1 MPQINLPPQLNQ
13 AIVTSGGK
21 IDQLQKSGEST
32 AISQQGARALLQNI
46 RAQITSGG
54 TVQTGYLSLQKSAN
68 GEFNIENR
76 SRFSMLSGDK
86 AEAAALIRVLVRT
99 AYSDEVGSGSIQTLE
114 KNIDAYLGAKWFG
127 AKLGT
132 VSFVNLIN
140 SIESRA
146 ENSSGSVSN
155 KKSSMDAL
163 LGAGGSLVID
173 ETTLAEGAKKI
184 QDLKS
189 ELELCS
195 NQSGILLQADT
206 SESLP
211 ATLSQLNHN
220 STLITRVM
228 SEQADNAKLTS
239 LSNSLSALNA
249 KVTAKL
255 NADISTRVDTIRGAG
270 DNQLNE
276 QIQKLSVIHSQAL
289 DAIDSSSGTIT
300 ESNIS
305 KINDALTLSLSRSRT
320 IETLQKAGD
329 ELCDRCEALGRQNI
343 ANTIPEVVTQLTQ
356 LRELGSQILAL
367 ETNNEG
373 LSELQSNLNNAG
385 QGLTNKLNNDI
396 SSFVDDIR
404 GAGSADL
411 SEQVQQL
418 TQLKNNVLEQD
429 DQSERVVTETTRNK
443 IDEALKSA
451 TAEVDRQIAQNRSS
465 IHSAQSLISSASK
478 LMGIRLNTPGAQ
490 STNSFNQPEIT
501 TAFKQ
506 HQQMSETLTALR
518 KDAQATSSGNIRAE
532 IEGVATTLRN
542 TRTVLEQRMSAD
554 ISALVSKTKQEVERH
569 SQAGEHNGV
578 INQILTLVKLDASIK
593 AAAEINE
600 EPFISR
606 DLSNH
611 VSEALESV
619 EAAAAAAMNSGIFR
633 QQLDMLVRSPSDT
646 TGNLASKAIDLNAL
660 LEQTNL
666 LLTQL
671 PPGAQ
676 ADSIQ
681 QLQQDIS
688 NHAYDLLDQLKNEL
702 TPSSSEPRPLRISG
716 SPAEAQRGQAMADL
730 QTQAH
735 RLQSLVHGQ
744 AGIGDV
750 AESIQNLVAALPGLR
765 QLEARSML
773 LDWAPAGSTQPGAPS
788 ELGAAIDA
796 SPNSEKL
803 NQALVTLY
811 ERGLFQLG
819 DPFMSKLVGVL
830 DRGEV
835 RLISETKANLDGIQ
849 VIKQSRV
856 EQASLQWLT
865 EMADGDPL
873 AVNALLNQAQWDDIA
888 LSLKKLAPGCE
899 APEKQAL
906 IERDHAV
913 HCAKRTLDGLLRSAN
928 PSWGTG
934 GGVSFNPLN
943 QQGMQSL
950 RFDAQTVDAILKAS
964 EKALPANGLLQSA
977 LSTVMTPAR
986 LVDVSSM
993 ELMLAYLIAMDT
1005 PLAEGSLDESVIAQ
1019 QEKAKSVLLK
1029 LSFMEQAG
1037 MNESTPA
1044 ALILAKAMEWGGG
1057 TQTEARG
1064 LLQAADKIKELSNK
1078 ISGNATALLAGLK
1091 AYDNARDPIRA
1102 KADTQLLT
1110 LKAHLFALGKSEK
1123 RQLEAQFETPTHVY
1137 ERLARPLQ
1145 NNLSNAK
1152 SVDAFV
1158 QGLRSTQK
1166 LAFKKGV
1173 DLSEVRGMAARLV
1186 SAENTRRLGG
1196 GVVEYLFGLKSSQL
1210 RTSSEGNNLSA
1221 DAVIR
1226 NNLNKAPLAEH
1237 LLKDPTLSRATHQRF
1252 SGIAQAVGRAAN
1264 SSATVRAN
1272 MPKIGDEAQQW
1283 QEFVS
1288 ARSTSNGRSVPTFG
1302 PYPRPSATGAIAMA
1316 AGMAQPE
1323 TEARKFL
1330 NNLWE
1335 DLANAVTDANKTREP
1350 TPEQMAKLHRLADR
1364 YLALVE
1370 IGERDEEIQSALQ
1383 GLEAGKVLRQKSSEA
1398 VQQVRSANPEAPRV
1412 AMLMIL
1418 DVFQATGL
1426 PDLNTF
1432 RESLLT
1438 REDQNVPSGLEV
1450 ELSERFSAIG
1460 LSSVAG
1466 TAPVNFCKA
1475 LLLSEENANSLLD
1488 DHPKGWKG
1496 KISDLISDKLGI
1508 VNTLTVPKEVREFI
1522 ARQQISKALNHHMS
1536 QLLPGQAF
1544 EIRVTQ
1550 SGEIELTVP
1559 TTLPGV
1565 DATTGFSLSRDN
1577 SLMIR
1582 KEGDDR
1588 YSVVGKYSAQ
1598 AGLTGGISAF
1608 GEALSL
1614 SAGVAGGAGSGFQV
1628 SMDSLASTQEF
1639 VQSLFVANNENAS
1652 QPNKFIDAASRAAV
1666 LSSGTGGA
1674 SVEATAKI
1682 DVMAPAILGLSLGL
1696 ELRADASAEVRRE
1709 SSTEISGR
1717 QLIETVRVT
1726 QSWQASGFAGL
1737 GATVT
1742 EFPSMGEEAPLTATP
1757 PADVVDSA
1765 EEEDDDAEIFRLPA
1779 SLSAAISRSEFEE
1792 HQVVTRNGVVHPST
1806 ARKKGFMDHPAHVS
1820 APVKGQVTIE
1830 KTLLAKRIA
1839 TLLEGTPFAD
1849 KLNGSTALS
1858 REVDRLISIAQL
1870 KPYEISLTSTLKS
1883 EAVFRIAELR
1893 QQGNSSGITK
1903 ALEDANNYE
1912 PATLELV
1919 YIQGDEDAPK
1929 NRSSIEDPEEH
1940 DFPGIDDSSFGGR
1953 YSKESLAELSTRVT
1967 VQMKDYLS

>member
-1 MPQINLPPQLNQ
+1 
-13 AIVTSGGK
+13 
-21 IDQLQKSGEST
+21 
-32 AISQQGARALLQNI
+32 
-46 RAQITSGG
+46 
-54 TVQTGYLSLQKSAN
+54 
-68 GEFNIENR
+68 
-76 SRFSMLSGDK
+76 
-86 AEAAALIRVLVRT
+86 
-99 AYSDEVGSGSIQTLE
+99 
-114 KNIDAYLGAKWFG
+114 
-127 AKLGT
+127 
-132 VSFVNLIN
+132 
-140 SIESRA
+140 
-146 ENSSGSVSN
+146 
-155 KKSSMDAL
+155 
-163 LGAGGSLVID
+163 
-173 ETTLAEGAKKI
+173 
-184 QDLKS
+184 
-189 ELELCS
+189 
-195 NQSGILLQADT
+195 
-206 SESLP
+206 
-211 ATLSQLNHN
+211 
-220 STLITRVM
+220 
-228 SEQADNAKLTS
+228 
-239 LSNSLSALNA
+239 
-249 KVTAKL
+249 
-255 NADISTRVDTIRGAG
+255 
-270 DNQLNE
+270 
-276 QIQKLSVIHSQAL
+276 
-289 DAIDSSSGTIT
+289 
-300 ESNIS
+300 
-305 KINDALTLSLSRSRT
+305 SLSRSRT

-356 LRELGSQILAL
+356 LRELGGQILAL

-429 DQSERVVTETTRNK
+429 DQSEHVVTETTRSK

-554 ISALVSKTKQEVERH
+554 ISALVNKTKQEVERH

-593 AAAEINE
+593 AAAEVNE

-611 VSEALESV
+611 VSEALESFKG
-619 EAAAAAAMNSGIFR
+619 AAAAAMNSGIFR
-633 QQLDMLVRSPSDT
+633 QQLDMLVRNPSDT

-666 LLTQL
+666 LLNQL

-681 QLQQDIS
+681 QLQQDIT
-688 NHAYDLLDQLKNEL
+688 HQAYDLLDQLKNEL

-735 RLQSLVHGQ
+735 RLQSLVNGQ
-744 AGIGDV
+744 VGIGDV

-788 ELGAAIDA
+788 ELGTAIDA

-830 DRGEV
+830 DRGEI
-835 RLISETKANLDGIQ
+835 RLIPETEANLDGIQ

-865 EMADGDPL
+865 ELADGDPL

-964 EKALPANGLLQSA
+964 EKAAPANGLLQSA
-977 LSTVMTPAR
+977 LSTVMTPGR

-1158 QGLRSTQK
+1158 QGLKSTEK

-1186 SAENTRRLGG
+1186 SAENTKRLGG

-1210 RTSSEGNNLSA
+1210 RKSSEGANLSA

-1252 SGIAQAVGRAAN
+1252 SAIAQAVGRAAN

-1272 MPKIGDEAQQW
+1272 MPKIGDEAQKW
-1283 QEFVS
+1283 QTFVS
-1288 ARSTSNGRSVPTFG
+1288 ATTVIDNGRSVPTFG
-1302 PYPRPSATGAIAMA
+1302 PYPRPGATGAIAMA
-1316 AGMAQPE
+1316 TGMALPQ

-1370 IGERDEEIQSALQ
+1370 IGERHEEIQGAMD

-1398 VQQVRSANPEAPRV
+1398 VQQIRSANPEAPRV

-1426 PDLNTF
+1426 PDLNAF

-1438 REDQNVPSGLEV
+1438 REDRNVPSGLEV

-1582 KEGDDR
+1582 KEADDR

-1614 SAGVAGGAGSGFQV
+1614 SAGIAGGAGSGFQV

-1666 LSSGTGGA
+1666 LSSGVGGV
-1674 SVEATAKI
+1674 SVEATVKTE
-1682 DVMAPAILGLSLGL
+1682 VMAPAILGLSLGL

-1709 SSTEISGR
+1709 TSSEISGR

-1742 EFPSMGEEAPLTATP
+1742 EFPSMGEEAPLTATS
-1757 PADVVDSA
+1757 PADVVDSVE
-1765 EEEDDDAEIFRLPA
+1765 EEEDDDAEIIRLPA

-1919 YIQGDEDAPK
+1919 YIQGAEDTAQ
-1929 NRSSIEDPEEH
+1929 NRSSVEDPEEQ